1 MRSAHEDFPFIARE
15 KELAALQSAYQGPRS
30 AFWPIYGRR
39 RVGKSELILQFGKNH
54 PTLYLVGKRAP
65 ADQMM
70 REFLEGAAVF
80 LEEPLLASMPVESW
94 KKTIEAVVQRWKKKD
109 KLILVFDEFQWL
121 VEKSPELPSVLQELW
136 DRNWSKSGRMFLIL
150 CGSYIGFME
159 REVLGKKSPLY
170 GRRTGQIFLKPFGY
184 RDAALF
190 HPHASLVQRA
200 MTYFICGG
208 IPLYLRYFES
218 GRSVLQNIEHVM
230 LGEQAALYREPD
242 FLLREELREVEKYY
256 MILMALAGGALPSR
270 DIARQAG
277 IGDRSLHY
285 YLDQLASLGYIDKH
299 FPLTSQ
305 RPKARDVR
313 YRLLDPFLR
322 FWFRFIYPHTSLIAQ
337 VGAHRT
343 VTQLIQPE
351 LEAHFGLCYE
361 SLCREALPLLYEK
374 ENVSTLYEVGS
385 YWNSQVQIDVV
396 GLRRDGWVDLGE
408 CKWGAVNSLASV
420 AAELEEKVR
429 HYPNAEDATVGRH
442 LFVRSLKGGR
452 KKRPENVRIHTLDE
466 LYA

>member
-1 MRSAHEDFPFIARE
+1 MAKMDTHGPDYRIAVFGFDGCSAWAAAGILEIFAVANLARTMVSAPRKGTASFVTAVIASGGRTVTASHGIRFGVSPWRSRYDAVIVPPIWC
-15 KELAALQSAYQGPRS
+15 RS
-30 AFWPIYGRR
+30 L
-39 RVGKSELILQFGKNH
+39 SEL
-54 PTLYLVGKRAP
+54 
-65 ADQMM
+65 
-70 REFLEGAAVF
+70 
-80 LEEPLLASMPVESW
+80 
-94 KKTIEAVVQRWKKKD
+94 
-109 KLILVFDEFQWL
+109 
-121 VEKSPELPSVLQELW
+121 
-136 DRNWSKSGRMFLIL
+136 
-150 CGSYIGFME
+150 
-159 REVLGKKSPLY
+159 
-170 GRRTGQIFLKPFGY
+170 RRTGQIFLKPFGY

-190 HPHASLVQRA
+190 HPRASLVQRA

-208 IPLYLRYFES
+208 IPLYLRHFES

-322 FWFRFIYPHTSLIAQ
+322 FWFYFIYPHTSLIAQ
-337 VGAHRT
+337 VGAQRA
-343 VTQLIQPE
+343 VKQLIQPE
-351 LEAHFGLCYE
+351 LEAYFGLCYE
-361 SLCREALPLLYEK
+361 S
-374 ENVSTLYEVGS
+374 
-385 YWNSQVQIDVV
+385 
-396 GLRRDGWVDLGE
+396 
-408 CKWGAVNSLASV
+408 
-420 AAELEEKVR
+420 
-429 HYPNAEDATVGRH
+429 GRH